1 MHIGILGGMMDPIH
15 IGHMNAARAA
25 LRAGMDTVLIA
36 PCQAPAH
43 RAAPVASAEARVD
56 MCRLAAAKENKIK
69 VSTVDLREG
78 PCYTADTI
86 RILQEQYPGAELW
99 WIIGADKLPTLPRW
113 RDKEYLFAH
122 CGFLV
127 CPRTFSDMSIQVP
140 DARIQIMEAEA
151 ITASSGQV
159 VAALHTYHDAADLL
173 PHDVS
178 RYIALH
184 GLYQPDFMSA
194 LSRFG
199 LSESRIQ
206 HTLGVRE
213 TAVDLADR
221 FGARMQA
228 SAVAAM
234 LHDIA
239 KAMPLI
245 EMQNVARRWD
255 LALPDE
261 ILESGNLLHGPA
273 GAAIAEHELGILDSE
288 ILSAIACHTVGKP
301 GMSKL
306 EKILFIADA
315 IEPNRRPYPGLE
327 ELRQLVQT
335 DLDAAV
341 LASMRRT
348 REYVL
353 SKGGRFCTI
362 TEAAMQE
369 LVAQKEEN
377 A

>member
-15 IGHMNAARAA
+15 IGHMNAAHAA

-43 RAAPVASAEARVD
+43 RAAPAAPAEARLD
-56 MCRLAAAKENKIK
+56 MCRLAAAEESRIK

-78 PCYTADTI
+78 MCYTADTV
-86 RILQEQYPGAELW
+86 RILQAQYPGAELW
-99 WIIGADKLPTLPRW
+99 WIIGADKLLTLPRW

-127 CPRTFSDMSIQVP
+127 CPRTYSDVSVQVP
-140 DARIQIMEAEA
+140 GARIRILDAEA

-159 VAALHTYHDAADLL
+159 VAALHAYNDATELL
-173 PHDVS
+173 PHDIS

-184 GLYQPDFMSA
+184 GLYQPDYMPD
-194 LSRFG
+194 LIRYK
-199 LSESRIQ
+199 LSESRIC

-228 SAVAAM
+228 AAVAAV

-239 KAMPLI
+239 KALPLN
-245 EMQNVARRWD
+245 EMQAAAMRWN
-255 LALPDE
+255 LSLPEDVME
-261 ILESGNLLHGPA
+261 NGDLLHGPV
-273 GAAIAEHELGILDSE
+273 GAAIAEHELGIQDSE
-288 ILSAIACHTVGKP
+288 ILSSIACHTVGKP

-306 EKILFIADA
+306 EKILFISDA
-315 IEPNRRPYPGLE
+315 IEPNRRPYPGLDD
-327 ELRQLVQT
+327 LRQLVQT

-353 SKGGRFCTI
+353 SKGGHFCTI

-369 LVAQKEEN
+369 LAAQKEEN

>member
-1 MHIGILGGMMDPIH
+1 MHIGILGGMMDPVH

-36 PCQAPAH
+36 PCQSPAH
-43 RAAPVASAEARVD
+43 RAAPAATAEDRVA
-56 MCRLAAAKENKIK
+56 MCRLATAEEKQIE

-86 RILQEQYPGAELW
+86 RILQAQYPAADLW
-99 WIIGADKLPTLPRW
+99 WIIGADKLPTLQRW

-127 CPRTFSDMSIQVP
+127 CPRTFSETSVEVP
-140 DARIQIMEAEA
+140 GARIRILDAEA

-159 VAALHTYHDAADLL
+159 VAALHAYDDAADLL

-184 GLYQPDFMSA
+184 GLYQPDYMPD
-194 LSRFG
+194 LIRFK
-199 LSESRIQ
+199 LSESRIR

-213 TAVDLADR
+213 TAVELADR

-228 SAVAAM
+228 AAVAAI

-239 KAMPLI
+239 KALPLS
-245 EMQNVARRWD
+245 EMQDVAKRWD
-255 LALPDE
+255 LALPED
-261 ILESGNLLHGPA
+261 ILESGDLLHGPA
-273 GAAIAEHELGILDSE
+273 GAAIAGHELGIRDPE

-327 ELRQLVQT
+327 DLRRLVQT

-353 SKGGRFCTI
+353 SKGGSFCTI
-362 TEAAMQE
+362 TEAAMRE
-369 LVAQKEEN
+369 LAAQKEEN

>member
-1 MHIGILGGMMDPIH
+1 MHIGILGGMMDPVH

-36 PCQAPAH
+36 PCQSPAH
-43 RAAPVASAEARVD
+43 RAAPAATAEDRVA
-56 MCRLAAAKENKIK
+56 MCRLATAEEKQIE

-86 RILQEQYPGAELW
+86 RILQAQYPAADLW
-99 WIIGADKLPTLPRW
+99 WIIGADKLSTLPRW
-113 RDKEYLFAH
+113 RDKEYLFTH

-127 CPRTFSDMSIQVP
+127 CPRTFSDTSVKVP
-140 DARIQIMEAEA
+140 GARIRVLDAEA
-151 ITASSGQV
+151 MTASSGQV
-159 VAALHTYHDAADLL
+159 VAALHAYDDAADLL

-184 GLYQPDFMSA
+184 GLYQPDYMPD
-194 LSRFG
+194 LIRFK
-199 LSESRIQ
+199 LSESRIR

-213 TAVDLADR
+213 TAVELADR

-228 SAVAAM
+228 AAVAAI

-239 KAMPLI
+239 KALPLS
-245 EMQNVARRWD
+245 EMQDVAKRWD
-255 LALPDE
+255 LALPED
-261 ILESGNLLHGPA
+261 ILESGDLLHGPA
-273 GAAIAEHELGILDSE
+273 GAAIAGHELGIRDPE

-327 ELRQLVQT
+327 DLRRLVQT

-353 SKGGRFCTI
+353 SKGGSFCTI
-362 TEAAMQE
+362 TEAAMRE
-369 LVAQKEEN
+369 LAAQKEEN

>member
-1 MHIGILGGMMDPIH
+1 MHIGILGGMMDPVH

-36 PCQAPAH
+36 PCQSPAH
-43 RAAPVASAEARVD
+43 RAAPAATAEDRVA
-56 MCRLAAAKENKIK
+56 MCRLATAEEKRIE

-86 RILQEQYPGAELW
+86 RILQTQYPGADLW
-99 WIIGADKLPTLPRW
+99 WIIGADKLPTLQRW
-113 RDKEYLFAH
+113 RDKEYLFTH

-127 CPRTFSDMSIQVP
+127 CPRTFSDTSVKVSG
-140 DARIQIMEAEA
+140 ARIRVLDAEA
-151 ITASSGQV
+151 MTASSGQV
-159 VAALHTYHDAADLL
+159 VAALHAYDDAADLL

-184 GLYQPDFMSA
+184 GLYQPDYMPD
-194 LSRFG
+194 LIRFR
-199 LSESRIQ
+199 LSESRIR

-213 TAVDLADR
+213 TAVELADR

-228 SAVAAM
+228 AAVAAI

-239 KAMPLI
+239 KALPLS
-245 EMQNVARRWD
+245 EMQDVAKRWN
-255 LALPDE
+255 LALPED
-261 ILESGNLLHGPA
+261 ILESGDLLHGPA
-273 GAAIAEHELGILDSE
+273 GAAIAGHELGIRDPE

-327 ELRQLVQT
+327 DLRRLVQT

-341 LASMRRT
+341 LASMHRT

-353 SKGGRFCTI
+353 SKSGSFCTI
-362 TEAAMQE
+362 TEAAMRE
-369 LVAQKEEN
+369 LAAQKEEN